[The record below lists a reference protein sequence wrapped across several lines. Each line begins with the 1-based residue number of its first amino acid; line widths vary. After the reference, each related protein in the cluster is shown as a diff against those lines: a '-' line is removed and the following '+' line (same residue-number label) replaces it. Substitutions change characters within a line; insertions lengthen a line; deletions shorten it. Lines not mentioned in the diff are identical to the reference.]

1 MCIYSC
7 KRTIGLLRDC
17 ENFAD
22 GSFAALIVNIQILRI
37 YCGGHTAHTAHLAGV
52 PLLLLLPL
60 PLLLSEHVAV
70 PAEDTINVLLA
81 AIPMSY
87 LLLLNMSLS
96 PLSRSLSWL
105 NTAAVTALRSL
116 LDPGPYTPAAV
127 PRPGGG
133 YIFISIY
140 TYVYT
145 VSPAGLEV
153 PPTRAQVG

>member
-1 MCIYSC
+1 
-7 KRTIGLLRDC
+7 
-17 ENFAD
+17 
-22 GSFAALIVNIQILRI
+22 
-37 YCGGHTAHTAHLAGV
+37 
-52 PLLLLLPL
+52 
-60 PLLLSEHVAV
+60 
-70 PAEDTINVLLA
+70 
-81 AIPMSY
+81 MSY

-140 TYVYT
+140 YSRIYMQLVI
-145 VSPAGLEV
+145 VPKAAAMAACWCCAWLCWRLESWWW
-153 PPTRAQVG
+153 

>member
-1 MCIYSC
+1 
-7 KRTIGLLRDC
+7 
-17 ENFAD
+17 
-22 GSFAALIVNIQILRI
+22 
-37 YCGGHTAHTAHLAGV
+37 
-52 PLLLLLPL
+52 
-60 PLLLSEHVAV
+60 
-70 PAEDTINVLLA
+70 
-81 AIPMSY
+81 MSY

-140 TYVYT
+140 IYTYVST
-145 VSPAGLEV
+145 RICMQLVIVPKAAAMAACWCCAWLCWRLESWWW
-153 PPTRAQVG
+153 

>member
-1 MCIYSC
+1 M
-7 KRTIGLLRDC
+7 
-17 ENFAD
+17 
-22 GSFAALIVNIQILRI
+22 
-37 YCGGHTAHTAHLAGV
+37 

-70 PAEDTINVLLA
+70 PAKDVINVLLT

-145 VSPAGLEV
+145 VSPAGLEF
-153 PPTRAQVG
+153 PPTKWGR